1 MKPPGRAMEGTH
13 LMDGKND
20 LKELVAALIAA
31 SIIAFTIYWLFEI
44 FNSPNNATENQK
56 YVLGIAVAL
65 AGTVTGY
72 YFGRVPAEKRAETAE
87 RSEKDARKDKA
98 QTDVKLGVARQT
110 ALNLQNTL
118 GHGSA
123 AVRKH
128 AAPEAITAPVDS
140 AEQQVAQL
148 VQQLS

>member
-1 MKPPGRAMEGTH
+1 
-13 LMDGKND
+13 MDGKSD
-20 LKELVAALIAA
+20 LKEWVAALIAA
-31 SIIAFTIYWLFEI
+31 AIIGFTIFGLLQV
-44 FNSPNNATENQK
+44 FNSTSNATENQK

-87 RSEKDARKDKA
+87 RSEKEARNSKADTDA
-98 QTDVKLGVARQT
+98 KLSVARES
-110 ALNLQNTL
+110 ALDLQATL

-123 AVRKH
+123 AVREH
-128 AAPEAITAPVDS
+128 AAPEAITSPVET
-140 AEQQVAQL
+140 ARQQVARL